1 MYHSSLPEIARPAVE
16 VAVPWLKR
24 ILAVGKIRKAV
35 LNSHSVLEDE
45 GYSVA
50 YAPDVATAVALMSS
64 LKFDL
69 VVLSHAQKRALQMMT
84 EIKRQHPS
92 AVLALIHPFPED
104 HGPLVHLPPK
114 SAASRPGHLVSEL
127 RFLFE
132 SHAGPTIRNPR

>member
-1 MYHSSLPEIARPAVE
+1 M
-16 VAVPWLKR
+16 PWLKR

-45 GYSVA
+45 GYSIA
-50 YAPDVATAVALMSS
+50 YAPDVATAVELMSS

-69 VVLSHAQKRALQMMT
+69 VVLSHAQKRALNMMG

-92 AVLALIHPFPED
+92 AVLALIHPYPEE
-104 HGPLVHLPPK
+104 HSSLVHLAPK
-114 SAASRPGHLVSEL
+114 STISRPDLLLSEL

-132 SHAGPTIRNPR
+132 SHAGPTIRNVR